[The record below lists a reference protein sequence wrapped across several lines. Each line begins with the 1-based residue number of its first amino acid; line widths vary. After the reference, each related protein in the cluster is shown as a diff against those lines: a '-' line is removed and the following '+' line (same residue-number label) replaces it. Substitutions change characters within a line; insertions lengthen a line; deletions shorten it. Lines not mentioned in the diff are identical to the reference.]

1 MKTKVLLT
9 DTVGFVSRLPTY
21 MIDVSKSTLEESLTA
36 DLILLLTMS
45 SEALQD
51 IRIRYSSCWQVLD
64 DLKVYRAKVYVV
76 LTKYDSYTDARKLD
90 DNAKELH
97 LESPLVVSSN
107 TGYGVHKLKTIIK
120 NILCLENS

>member
-21 MIDVSKSTLEESLTA
+21 MIDVFKSTLEESLTA

-76 LTKYDSYTDARKLD
+76 LTKYDSYTDTRKLD

-97 LESPLVVSSN
+97 LKSVSWVIK

>member
-21 MIDVSKSTLEESLTA
+21 MIDVFKSTLEESLTA